1 MPGRRREA
9 RIAEAVA
16 RIASGIGGAELET
29 LPNTMVEAIKL
40 TASRLVRDKSGVLY
54 CRLCGRGPF
63 TPKGM
68 YLHLTRIH
76 QSELVEIV
84 NSEFERLSSASK
96 RLKA

>member
-1 MPGRRREA
+1 MPRRGRES

-16 RIASGIGGAELET
+16 RIASGIGGVKLEV
-29 LPNTMVEAIKL
+29 LSNTMMEAIRL
-40 TASRLVRDKSGVLY
+40 TASRLVHDRDGVLY

-68 YLHLTRIH
+68 YLHLTRLH
-76 QSELVEIV
+76 QSELISMV

-96 RLKA
+96 RLRA